1 MEVNVL
7 QTVKTLF
14 KSNRKKILIVVAL
27 LVFVGFLLLKVKT
40 NYKMR
45 VDVNEIIDLASVSQI
60 NDTTTQHISNMSES
74 YQILPNKIL
83 YLSGEQKK
91 GANLCQTDR
100 KGNGFKKIAG
110 DVTSFLEYEGKV
122 YYRISSEHALYRYDS
137 DNDRKECLLE
147 EGVEWFTVYEGNILI
162 MGEESIKFYNLQKE
176 TTETVV
182 DYYPFG
188 YPFYAERIGD
198 YIILCDNNVHLF
210 SIKEKEDTLLLER
223 WALSFDDITVYENKV
238 YIRMQK
244 YFIKNY
250 DDIIFD
256 DESWNGIWCLDIE
269 LYEKDKD
276 NTGFEKL
283 SEEQIEDLLNSG
295 EIPQSS
301 NLYEK

>member
-1 MEVNVL
+1 
-7 QTVKTLF
+7 
-14 KSNRKKILIVVAL
+14 
-27 LVFVGFLLLKVKT
+27 
-40 NYKMR
+40 
-45 VDVNEIIDLASVSQI
+45 
-60 NDTTTQHISNMSES
+60 
-74 YQILPNKIL
+74 
-83 YLSGEQKK
+83 
-91 GANLCQTDR
+91 
-100 KGNGFKKIAG
+100 
-110 DVTSFLEYEGKV
+110 
-122 YYRISSEHALYRYDS
+122 
-137 DNDRKECLLE
+137 
-147 EGVEWFTVYEGNILI
+147 

-176 TTETVV
+176 KTETVV

-223 WALSFDDITVYENKV
+223 WALSFDDITVYENKA

-283 SEEQIEDLLNSG
+283 SEKQIEDLLNSG

-301 NLYEK
+301 SLYEK